1 MEKNEVLININDK
14 DFSFTKGITIG
25 GILEK
30 ENFSTD
36 AAIIAASVNNK
47 VKTLNYK
54 IEQDCKINF
63 IDLSSELGN
72 KIYQQSISFVL
83 LTATKE
89 LYPKAQIKIQH
100 SLADALYGK
109 IYLDNPLTDDDVW
122 EIKQRMQE
130 IITEN
135 RPIIRKVFSK
145 EEAIQK
151 IRIQVL

>member
-63 IDLSSELGN
+63 IDL
-72 KIYQQSISFVL
+72 
-83 LTATKE
+83 
-89 LYPKAQIKIQH
+89 
-100 SLADALYGK
+100 
-109 IYLDNPLTDDDVW
+109 
-122 EIKQRMQE
+122 
-130 IITEN
+130 
-135 RPIIRKVFSK
+135 
-145 EEAIQK
+145 
-151 IRIQVL
+151 